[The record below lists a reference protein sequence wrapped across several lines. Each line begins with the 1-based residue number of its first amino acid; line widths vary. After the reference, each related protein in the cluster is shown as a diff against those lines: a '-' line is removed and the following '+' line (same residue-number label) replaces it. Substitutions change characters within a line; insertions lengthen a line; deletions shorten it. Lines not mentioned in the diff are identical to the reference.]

1 MNWKPFPE
9 IQSKGTLQARETM
22 NMLSASDGSVTDFS
36 GHYRYRVVASENP
49 DLTRQK
55 HFHTSWLVTN
65 IFTKYPY
72 VSRRELC
79 ARVKCYQWLCD
90 ITVVCIQLIN

>member
-1 MNWKPFPE
+1 
-9 IQSKGTLQARETM
+9 M

-55 HFHTSWLVTN
+55 HFHTSWLATQIFSRNIRMFQGVNYVLVLSAISGCVT
-65 IFTKYPY
+65 
-72 VSRRELC
+72 
-79 ARVKCYQWLCD
+79 
-90 ITVVCIQLIN
+90 